1 MSEKVNLRPDSFA
14 EGVGLIDDFDGVISD
29 VRFIMTDYD
38 GAVRDAVPVAKVSFD
53 VDGEES
59 FQLFSVGGSND
70 FAPDETG
77 MGLIVLKTKSTL
89 TKKSKFG
96 MLLDS
101 LVAAGFPLNK
111 MDTES
116 IAYLVGLDGHFLRK
130 PVDYKGLK
138 KRDDRDSTV
147 LLCTKINQVPWENTG
162 KGKKGGKAK
171 AKPVDEGLAD
181 TMAGI
186 IQGVLIDADVDA
198 GVAKKDVLS
207 ALFKND
213 DVKALDDKKAA
224 LKLAADDTFLKGRDE
239 WTFEDGL
246 LKMA

>member
-14 EGVGLIDDFDGVISD
+14 EGGGLVDDFDGTITD
-29 VRFIMTDYD
+29 VRFIMTTYD
-38 GAVRDAVPVAKVSFD
+38 GAISDAVPVAKVSID
-53 VDGEES
+53 VGGEEAV
-59 FQLFSVGGSND
+59 QLFSVGGSND

-77 MGLIVLKTKSTL
+77 MGLTVLKTKSTL

-96 MLLDS
+96 MFLDS
-101 LVAAGFPLNK
+101 LVAVGFPINK

-116 IAYLVGLDGHFLRK
+116 IAYLVGFDGHFLRK
-130 PVDYKGLK
+130 PVDFKGLK
-138 KRDDRDSTV
+138 KKGDRDDTV
-147 LLCTKINQVPWENTG
+147 LLCTKLNQLPWENTG

-171 AKPVDEGLAD
+171 DKPVDEGLAE

-186 IQGVLIDADVDA
+186 IQGIIIDKD
-198 GVAKKDVLS
+198 GVIAKKDVLS
-207 ALFKND
+207 TLFKNEA
-213 DVKALDDKKAA
+213 VMKLSDKKAA
-224 LKLAADDTFLKGRDE
+224 LKLAADDTFLKGRKE

>member
-14 EGVGLIDDFDGVISD
+14 EGGGLIDDFDGTISD

-38 GAVRDAVPVAKVSFD
+38 GAIRDAVPVAKVSFD
-53 VDGEES
+53 VEGEES
-59 FQLFSVGGSND
+59 FQLYSVGGSND

-77 MGLIVLKTKSTL
+77 MGLTVLKGKSAL

-101 LVAAGFPLNK
+101 LVAVGFPLNK

-116 IAYLVGLDGHFLRK
+116 IAYLVGFDGHFLRK
-130 PVDYKGLK
+130 PVEYAGLK
-138 KRDDRDSTV
+138 KKDDRDSTV
-147 LLCTKINQVPWENTG
+147 LLCTKVNQLPWENTG
-162 KGKKGGKAK
+162 KGKKSGKAK
-171 AKPVDEGLAD
+171 AKPVDEELAD

-186 IQGVLIDADVDA
+186 IQGIIIEKDGEVS
-198 GVAKKDVLS
+198 KKDALS

-224 LKLAADDTFLKGRDE
+224 LKLASDDTFLKGRDE